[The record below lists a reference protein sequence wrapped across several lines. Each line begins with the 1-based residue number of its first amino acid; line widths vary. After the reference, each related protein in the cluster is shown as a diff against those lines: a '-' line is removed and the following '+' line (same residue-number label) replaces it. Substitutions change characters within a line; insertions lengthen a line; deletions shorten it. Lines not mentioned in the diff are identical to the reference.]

1 MTHKRTVHFFP
12 AAEVELREA
21 VLYYNEQCAGLGYEF
36 AAEIRKTID
45 RIHHFPTAWTKLSS
59 RTRRCLANRFP
70 YAVIFQHNDTN
81 ILIVAVMHL
90 KREPDSWQTNLLKGT
105 CRTA

>member
-1 MTHKRTVHFFP
+1 MTRTRTVHFFP

-21 VLYYNEQCAGLGYEF
+21 VSYYNEQCAGLGYEF

-45 RIHHFPTAWTKLSS
+45 RIKHFPTAWTKLSS

-70 YAVIFQHNDTN
+70 YAVIFQHNDAG
-81 ILIVAVMHL
+81 IFIVAVMHL
-90 KREPDSWQTNLLKGT
+90 KREPESWQANIPKNTH
-105 CRTA
+105 